1 MEEFADLHIHT
12 AASDGTVS
20 PEKIADV
27 ALQAGLKAIA
37 ITDHDAIE
45 GIAPAILSAKKLDCE
60 VIPGVELSVTM
71 NGIDMHL
78 LGYYVD
84 YEDSHFQE
92 RLEFFRKIREERAE
106 KIVQKLNELGFSLD
120 FENVR
125 EIAGEGSIGR
135 PHIAQALLQE
145 GYVSSFQEA
154 FARFLGYNCPAYV
167 PKFKMSLSEAIEL
180 VRSAGGIPVFAH
192 PGTVNRD
199 ELIPGFIA
207 QGLQGLE
214 VIHPDHAPSVSQH
227 YTNIARKHGLIVTG
241 GSDFHGP
248 HTNMAA
254 IGRFKVPMTWLHDLK
269 ELRTNT

>member
-12 AASDGTVS
+12 TASDGIVP
-20 PEKIADV
+20 PEGIVEV
-27 ALQAGLKAIA
+27 ANQSGLRAIA

-45 GIAPAILSAKKLDCE
+45 GIAPAIDTMKQFNCE
-60 VIPGVELSVTM
+60 VIPGVELSVTI
-71 NGIDMHL
+71 NGTDMHL

-84 YEDSHFQE
+84 YTDSSFTA

-106 KIVQKLNELGFSLD
+106 KIVQKMNDLGIPLD

-125 EIAGEGSIGR
+125 KIAGEGSVGR
-135 PHIAQALLQE
+135 PHIAAALLQ
-145 GYVSSFQEA
+145 GQFVSSFNEA
-154 FARFLGYNCPAYV
+154 FVRFLGNRSPAYV

-180 VRSAGGIPVFAH
+180 IRSAGGIPVFAH
-192 PGTVNRD
+192 PGTVRRD
-199 ELIPGFIA
+199 ELIPGFAA

-214 VIHPDHAPSVSQH
+214 VIHPDHTPAVTKH
-227 YTNIARKHGLIVTG
+227 YTNVARKLGLIVTG

-254 IGRFKVPMTWLHDLK
+254 IGQFKVPMAWLREL
-269 ELRTNT
+269 EQLRTMT